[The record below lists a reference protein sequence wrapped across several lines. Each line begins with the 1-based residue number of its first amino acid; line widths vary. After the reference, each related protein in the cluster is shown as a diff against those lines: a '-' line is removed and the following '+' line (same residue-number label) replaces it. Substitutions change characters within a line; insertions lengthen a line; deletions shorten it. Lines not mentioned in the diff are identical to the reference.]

1 MEASRFLPEVEPMP
15 SSIVCLKEYSQNQE
29 PVYHFRSDGDDAPLT
44 MQRTPLD
51 QDGTYTYRFIF
62 YDWPFAD
69 ADVHIG
75 NNEATID
82 YQGPIDGLE
91 GDARTEASRLLP
103 GSLVYLKSAVLTD
116 FPDTKYIKDDYDR
129 VI

>member
-1 MEASRFLPEVEPMP
+1 MEASRFLPEAEPVSP
-15 SSIVCLKEYSQNQE
+15 SIVCLKEFTQNLE
-29 PVYHFRSDGDDAPLT
+29 PVYHFRSDGDDVPLT
-44 MQRTPLD
+44 LQRTAID
-51 QDGTYTYRFIF
+51 QDGTFTYRFIF

-69 ADVHIG
+69 ADVHID

-103 GSLVYLKSAVLTD
+103 GSLDYLKAAVLTD
-116 FPDTKYIKDDYDR
+116 FPESKYLRDEFDR